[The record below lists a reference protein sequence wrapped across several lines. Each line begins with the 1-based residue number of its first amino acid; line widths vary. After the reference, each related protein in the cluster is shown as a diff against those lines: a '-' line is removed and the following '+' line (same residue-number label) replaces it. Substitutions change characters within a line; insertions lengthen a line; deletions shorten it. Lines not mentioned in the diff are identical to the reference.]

1 MHVVSDST
9 QTREH
14 GRRADQQLGQVHAQY
29 RVVAV
34 ETTTKIEREVDG
46 TVDGQRRVS
55 RWKRL
60 PGVDELPRLTHI
72 HTTVLLDVTERAV
85 DGGEVRPTDV
95 DEMWT

>member
-34 ETTTKIEREVDG
+34 ETTTKIE
-46 TVDGQRRVS
+46 
-55 RWKRL
+55 L
-60 PGVDELPRLTHI
+60 HI
-72 HTTVLLDVTERAV
+72 DDQSNLLR
-85 DGGEVRPTDV
+85 GP
-95 DEMWT
+95 